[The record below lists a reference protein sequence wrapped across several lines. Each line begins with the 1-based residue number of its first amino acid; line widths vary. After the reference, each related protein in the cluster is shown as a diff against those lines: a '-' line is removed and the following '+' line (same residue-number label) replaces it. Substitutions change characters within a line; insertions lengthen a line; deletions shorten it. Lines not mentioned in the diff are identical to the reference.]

1 MNDLSSKVAAALD
14 ATFDDYR
21 AFVNIPSVSSQPEHA
36 ADVARTA
43 ETLAAWL
50 RDLGGEV
57 RVVREGGQ
65 PAVLAHFPAPAG
77 KPTVCLY
84 AHHDVQP
91 TGELSQWTTPPFAAE
106 ERVGRLYGRGAA
118 DDKAG
123 VMSHLAMLRAF
134 DGKPPVGVKLFI
146 EGEEECGSVSL
157 LNVIERHREML
168 EADMF
173 LIGDGGTWEVGT
185 PALGT
190 SLRGVVSAVFTVST
204 LSYGVHS
211 GEYGGVVPDALT
223 ALVRLLATLHNDDG
237 SVAIKGLVSRP
248 GSVVDYP
255 LDRLADEAA
264 KLPGTEWIGNGS
276 VTDRMWTQPACATL
290 AIDTTSVANASNTLI
305 PSATAKVS
313 VRIAPGDNGKSALNA
328 LIEHLKTHVPWG
340 AQLEFGELD
349 SGDPCTVAADGPIN
363 TLYRAALSEAFGVS
377 PVEMGTGGSIPM
389 IADFQR
395 AFPGVEIAV
404 TGVCDPT
411 SRMHSTDESASI
423 ADWRKYTHA
432 TALFL
437 EKLGRSGQ

>member
-1 MNDLSSKVAAALD
+1 
-14 ATFDDYR
+14 
-21 AFVNIPSVSSQPEHA
+21 VSSQPEHA
-36 ADVARTA
+36 DDVSRTA
-43 ETLAAWL
+43 ETLQQWL
-50 RDLGGEV
+50 ADLGGEV
-57 RVVREGGQ
+57 KVVREGGQ
-65 PAVLAHFPAPAG
+65 PAVLAHFPAPEG

-91 TGELSQWTTPPFAAE
+91 TGELSQWTTSPFAAE
-106 ERVGRLYGRGAA
+106 ERDGRLYGRGSA

-157 LNVIERHREML
+157 TNVIKRHREML

-173 LIGDGGTWEVGT
+173 LIGDGGVWEVGT
-185 PALGT
+185 PALNT

-204 LSYGVHS
+204 LDHGVHS
-211 GEYGGVVPDALT
+211 GEYGGVVPDALS
-223 ALVRLLATLHNDDG
+223 ALVRLLASLHNDDG
-237 SVAIKGLVSRP
+237 SVAIAGLVSKP
-248 GSVVDYP
+248 GPEVDYP
-255 LDRLADEAA
+255 LERLAEEAG
-264 KLPGTEWIGNGS
+264 KLPGTEWIGTGP
-276 VTDRMWTQPACATL
+276 VTDRMWTKPACATL
-290 AIDTTSVANASNTLI
+290 AIDTTRVADASNTLI

-313 VRIAPGDNGKSALNA
+313 VRIAPGDDGKRALAA
-328 LIEHLKTHVPWG
+328 LLEHLRTHVPWG
-340 AQLEFGELD
+340 AKIEFGEVD
-349 SGDPCTVAADGPIN
+349 SGDPSTVSSDGPIN
-363 TLYRAALSEAFGVS
+363 TLYREALGEAFGVE

-389 IADFQR
+389 IADFQQ
-395 AFPGVEIAV
+395 AFPGIEIAV

-437 EKLGRSGQ
+437 EKLAARS